1 MKRYVAGF
9 LFNKE
14 GNQVALIEKQR
25 PEWQKFQL
33 NGIGGHI
40 ENHTPGCIVH
50 NPPPSFMSA
59 VKEFTGDISFEP
71 CNCAGETAA
80 EAMRRE
86 FREETGVDIDRWKE
100 YCILN
105 GLDYEVHFFH
115 AYGLEIHQTTTKT
128 DEQVAV
134 YGVDRILDPNISY
147 PLIPNLRW
155 LIPMALSIAYEPQVV
170 KYHVQEVNPY
180 V

>member
-40 ENHTPGCIVH
+40 DRKTGAHTCYDVGCDVPGFDPYTC
-50 NPPPSFMSA
+50 PW
-59 VKEFTGDISFEP
+59 
-71 CNCAGETAA
+71 ETPL
-80 EAMRRE
+80 EAMVRE
-86 FREETGVDIDRWKE
+86 FREETGVELNCWQE
-100 YCILN
+100 YCVLS
-105 GLDYEVHFFH
+105 GPEYEVHFFQSY
-115 AYGLEIHQTTTKT
+115 ANAIYDVETKT
-128 DEQVAV
+128 DEQVLV
-134 YGVDRILDPNISY
+134 YGVDDILNPNITY

-155 LIPMALSIAYEPQVV
+155 LIPMALSIAYEPHVV